1 MIIIKHINLSNS
13 HNPISV
19 VYLQLNVKKYNIP
32 KMSGNKCRNCGSTDI
47 ETDPSR
53 GDAVCTE
60 CGFVLEDQLIVSETA
75 FKETPSGN
83 MMVLG
88 QFVANDSTGGATG
101 FGAAYHVNGKESRG
115 ITLQNARKGITH
127 LCMQL
132 RLNQH
137 CIDTSMNFYKMALNQ
152 HLTRGRKQ
160 AHNHAACVYIT
171 CRTEGTAHMLIDIS
185 DVLQICVYELGRTY
199 LRFTQAL
206 CINIPSADPCLYIMR
221 FANKLEFGD
230 KTHEV
235 SMTAIRVVQRMKRD
249 SIHSGR
255 KPSGLCGAA
264 LLMAARLHEFN
275 RSPADII
282 KIVKVHETTLRKR
295 LIEFGDT
302 PSSALTLEEFM
313 TVDLEE
319 EQDPPAFKAARK
331 KDRERL
337 QRLENIDTEINELQA
352 EIDKHLEQ
360 RKVGRSRKQ
369 KNAES
374 IEREDTERF
383 LQESNLDIIKHC
395 VENNVDDPDSEIHDS
410 EINSSNSNLIVGLGP
425 NIASIISTTERENDG
440 KDQAN
445 TTFDTNSGEI
455 DIADLDDDE
464 LDSYIMSEKEAQFKH
479 TLWNRVNSEYL
490 TQQKEKE
497 ERRQKEKEEGKPE
510 KKRRRTTKRNKS
522 QAPANTAGEAIEK
535 MLQEKKISSKI
546 NYEVLKSLNV
556 TVNTSSKELQKTG
569 ELTYTKQEMDNASSS
584 SKTLT
589 LLSPLKS
596 EDKPVTSRRR
606 SRLIKQQEVHV
617 TKKEIAQTSIEE
629 ETKVIMASVL
639 SKTDSCDMDETD
651 DYIDEDAEV
660 DADVDATEMTVAQ
673 MLEQHGSEEEND
685 YGYGYDEEDY

>member
-1 MIIIKHINLSNS
+1 
-13 HNPISV
+13 
-19 VYLQLNVKKYNIP
+19 
-32 KMSGNKCRNCGSTDI
+32 MSGSKCRNCGSTDI
-47 ETDPSR
+47 ETDPAR

-101 FGAAYHVNGKESRG
+101 FGATYHVNGKESRK
-115 ITLQNARKGITH
+115 ITLQNAKKGITH

-132 RLNQH
+132 QLNQH
-137 CIDTSMNFYKMALNQ
+137 CIDTSMNFYKMALNRQ
-152 HLTRGRKQ
+152 LTRGRKQ

-185 DVLQICVYELGRTY
+185 DVLQICVHELGRTY
-199 LRFTQAL
+199 LKFTQAL
-206 CINIPSADPCLYIMR
+206 CINIPSVDPCLYIMR
-221 FANKLEFGD
+221 FANKLEFGE

-235 SMTAIRVVQRMKRD
+235 SMTALRIVQRMKRD

-255 KPSGLCGAA
+255 RPSGLCGAA

-275 RSPADII
+275 RSPTDII
-282 KIVKVHETTLRKR
+282 KIVKVHESTLRKR

-319 EQDPPAFKAARK
+319 EQDPPAFKIARK

-352 EIDKHLEQ
+352 EIDKQLEDHRLGKA
-360 RKVGRSRKQ
+360 RKRKD
-369 KNAES
+369 AAI
-374 IEREDTERF
+374 IEKEDTDRF
-383 LQESNLDIIKHC
+383 IRESNLDVIKNY
-395 VENNVDDPDSEIHDS
+395 VENDIDDPDNEIQNSE
-410 EINSSNSNLIVGLGP
+410 SSNANNRLIIGLGP
-425 NIASIISTTERENDG
+425 NIASMGLISTNNRENET
-440 KDQAN
+440 KESVN
-445 TTFDTNSGEI
+445 INFENNSGEI
-455 DIADLDDDE
+455 DVADLDDEE

-479 TLWNRVNSEYL
+479 NLWNKVNAEYL
-490 TQQKEKE
+490 IQQKERE
-497 ERRQKEKEEGKPE
+497 EKRQKEKEEGKPE

-556 TVNTSSKELQKTG
+556 SLNTSTKEQQKIEESIQPSKIEI
-569 ELTYTKQEMDNASSS
+569 NNIASSS
-584 SKTLT
+584 KISNVSISMKIQ
-589 LLSPLKS
+589 
-596 EDKPVTSRRR
+596 DKPITSITKK
-606 SRLIKQQEVHV
+606 SRLVKPQIQQ
-617 TKKEIAQTSIEE
+617 TKKEEIQTSDDMEISDITES
-629 ETKVIMASVL
+629 TL
-639 SKTDSCDMDETD
+639 SRMNSCDIDETD
-651 DYIDEDAEV
+651 DYVDEDIE
-660 DADVDATEMTVAQ
+660 ADPTEMTVGE
-673 MLEQHGSEEEND
+673 MLGHHGSENEND
-685 YGYGYDEEDY
+685 FGYGYDEEDY

>member
-1 MIIIKHINLSNS
+1 
-13 HNPISV
+13 
-19 VYLQLNVKKYNIP
+19 
-32 KMSGNKCRNCGSTDI
+32 MSASKCRNCGSTNI
-47 ETDPSR
+47 ETDPAR
-53 GDAVCTE
+53 GDAVCTD

-101 FGAAYHVNGKESRG
+101 FGATYHVNGKESRG

-132 RLNQH
+132 QLNQH
-137 CIDTSMNFYKMALNQ
+137 CIDTSMNFYKMALNRQ
-152 HLTRGRKQ
+152 LTRGRKQ

-185 DVLQICVYELGRTY
+185 DVLQICVHELGRTY

-206 CINIPSADPCLYIMR
+206 CINIPSVDPCLYIMR
-221 FANKLEFGD
+221 FANKLEFGE

-235 SMTAIRVVQRMKRD
+235 SMTALRVVQRMKRD

-255 KPSGLCGAA
+255 RPSGLCGAA

-282 KIVKVHETTLRKR
+282 KIVKVHESTLRKR

-337 QRLENIDTEINELQA
+337 QRLNIDTEINELQA
-352 EIDKHLEQ
+352 EIDKQLEEHRLGKMKK
-360 RKVGRSRKQ
+360 RKD
-369 KNAES
+369 AAS
-374 IEREDTERF
+374 IERADTDRF
-383 LQESNLDIIKHC
+383 IRESNLDVIKHY
-395 VENNVDDPDSEIHDS
+395 VGNDVDDPDSDFQDS
-410 EINSSNSNLIVGLGP
+410 EMNNINDRLITGLGP
-425 NIASIISTTERENDG
+425 NIASMGLISINDRENET
-440 KDQAN
+440 KESVN
-445 TTFDTNSGEI
+445 TNFENDTGEI
-455 DIADLDDDE
+455 DVADLDDEE

-479 TLWNRVNSEYL
+479 NLWNKVNAEYL
-490 TQQKEKE
+490 NQQKEKE

-510 KKRRRTTKRNKS
+510 KKRRRTTKRNKN
-522 QAPANTAGEAIEK
+522 QVPANTAGEAIEK

-556 TVNTSSKELQKTG
+556 SLNNSTKEQQKVEEPVQSPKKEINTSSGSNKIS
-569 ELTYTKQEMDNASSS
+569 NISNSSRI
-584 SKTLT
+584 K
-589 LLSPLKS
+589 
-596 EDKPVTSRRR
+596 DKPITPVV
-606 SRLIKQQEVHV
+606 KKPHV
-617 TKKEIAQTSIEE
+617 VKPQIQKTKKEVQMPVEIETNTTESI
-629 ETKVIMASVL
+629 L
-639 SKTDSCDMDETD
+639 SKMDTSCDMDETD
-651 DYIDEDAEV
+651 DYVDEDVE
-660 DADVDATEMTVAQ
+660 ADPTEMTVGE
-673 MLEQHGSEEEND
+673 MLGHHGSEDEND
-685 YGYGYDEEDY
+685 FGYGYDEEDY

>member
-1 MIIIKHINLSNS
+1 
-13 HNPISV
+13 
-19 VYLQLNVKKYNIP
+19 
-32 KMSGNKCRNCGSTDI
+32 MSASKCRNCGSTNI
-47 ETDPSR
+47 ETDPAR
-53 GDAVCTE
+53 GDAVCTD

-101 FGAAYHVNGKESRG
+101 FGATYHVNGKESRG

-132 RLNQH
+132 QLNQH
-137 CIDTSMNFYKMALNQ
+137 CIDTSMNFYKMALNRQ
-152 HLTRGRKQ
+152 LTRGRKQ

-185 DVLQICVYELGRTY
+185 DVLQICVHELGRTY

-206 CINIPSADPCLYIMR
+206 CINIPSVDPCLYIMR
-221 FANKLEFGD
+221 FANKLEFGE

-235 SMTAIRVVQRMKRD
+235 SMTALRVVQRMKRD

-255 KPSGLCGAA
+255 RPSGLCGAA

-282 KIVKVHETTLRKR
+282 KIVKVHESTLRKR

-337 QRLENIDTEINELQA
+337 QRLNIDTEINELQA
-352 EIDKHLEQ
+352 EIDKQLEEHRLGKMKK
-360 RKVGRSRKQ
+360 RKD
-369 KNAES
+369 AAS
-374 IEREDTERF
+374 IERADTDRF
-383 LQESNLDIIKHC
+383 IRESNLDVIKHY
-395 VENNVDDPDSEIHDS
+395 VGNDVDDPDNDFQDS
-410 EINSSNSNLIVGLGP
+410 EMNNINDRLITGLGP
-425 NIASIISTTERENDG
+425 NIASMGLISINDRENET
-440 KDQAN
+440 KESVN
-445 TTFDTNSGEI
+445 TNFENDTGEI
-455 DIADLDDDE
+455 DVADLDDEE

-479 TLWNRVNSEYL
+479 NLWNKVNAEYL
-490 TQQKEKE
+490 NQQKEKE

-510 KKRRRTTKRNKS
+510 KKRRRTTKRNKN
-522 QAPANTAGEAIEK
+522 QVPANTAGEAIEK

-556 TVNTSSKELQKTG
+556 SLNNSTKEQQKVEEPVQSPKKEMNTSS
-569 ELTYTKQEMDNASSS
+569 SSNKISNISNS
-584 SKTLT
+584 SRIK
-589 LLSPLKS
+589 
-596 EDKPVTSRRR
+596 DKPITPVV
-606 SRLIKQQEVHV
+606 KKPHV
-617 TKKEIAQTSIEE
+617 VKPQIQKTKKEVQMPVEIETNTTESILPKMD
-629 ETKVIMASVL
+629 T
-639 SKTDSCDMDETD
+639 SCDMDETD
-651 DYIDEDAEV
+651 DYVDEDVE
-660 DADVDATEMTVAQ
+660 ADPTEMTVGE
-673 MLEQHGSEEEND
+673 MLGHHGSEDEND
-685 YGYGYDEEDY
+685 FGYGYDEEDY

>member
-1 MIIIKHINLSNS
+1 
-13 HNPISV
+13 
-19 VYLQLNVKKYNIP
+19 
-32 KMSGNKCRNCGSTDI
+32 MSGSKCRNCGSTNI
-47 ETDPSR
+47 ETDPAR

-88 QFVANDSTGGATG
+88 QFVASDSTGGATG
-101 FGAAYHVNGKESRG
+101 FGATYHVNGKESRG

-137 CIDTSMNFYKMALNQ
+137 CIDTSMNFYKMALNRQ
-152 HLTRGRKQ
+152 LTRGRKQ

-185 DVLQICVYELGRTY
+185 DVLQICVHELGRTY

-206 CINIPSADPCLYIMR
+206 CINIPSVDPCLYIMR
-221 FANKLEFGD
+221 FANKLEFGE

-235 SMTAIRVVQRMKRD
+235 SMTALRVVQRMKRD

-255 KPSGLCGAA
+255 RPSGLCGAA

-282 KIVKVHETTLRKR
+282 KVVKVHESTLRKR

-319 EQDPPAFKAARK
+319 EQDPPAFKTARK

-337 QRLENIDTEINELQA
+337 QRLENIETEINELQA
-352 EIDKHLEQ
+352 EIDKQLEEHRSGKT
-360 RKVGRSRKQ
+360 RKRKD
-369 KNAES
+369 AAC
-374 IEREDTERF
+374 IEREDSERF
-383 LQESNLDIIKHC
+383 VRESNLDVIKNY
-395 VENNVDDPDSEIHDS
+395 VENDIDDPDSEIQDS
-410 EINSSNSNLIVGLGP
+410 ELNNVNTQLITGLGP
-425 NIASIISTTERENDG
+425 NFASMGLIPTNDRENET
-440 KDQAN
+440 KESTN
-445 TTFDTNSGEI
+445 FENNSGEI
-455 DIADLDDDE
+455 IVADLDDEE

-479 TLWNRVNSEYL
+479 NLWNKVNAEYL
-490 TQQKEKE
+490 IQQKEKE

-556 TVNTSSKELQKTG
+556 GVSTPIKEQQKVEEPVQSLKTEADSVASTSKVLSGASPSKIQGKSITQTVKKPRLAKPLVQQAKKKELETPVEVEVNTVEP
-569 ELTYTKQEMDNASSS
+569 
-584 SKTLT
+584 TL
-589 LLSPLKS
+589 PR
-596 EDKPVTSRRR
+596 ED
-606 SRLIKQQEVHV
+606 I
-617 TKKEIAQTSIEE
+617 
-629 ETKVIMASVL
+629 
-639 SKTDSCDMDETD
+639 CDIDETD
-651 DYIDEDAEV
+651 DYIDEEV
-660 DADVDATEMTVAQ
+660 EADPTEMTVGQ
-673 MLEQHGSEEEND
+673 MLERNASEDEND
-685 YGYGYDEEDY
+685 FGYGYDEEDY

>member
-1 MIIIKHINLSNS
+1 MCKIQRPVTLKT
-13 HNPISV
+13 SV
-19 VYLQLNVKKYNIP
+19 IHFKLKVEFYNIA
-32 KMSGNKCRNCGSTDI
+32 KMSGSKCRNCGSTDI
-47 ETDPSR
+47 ETDPAR

-101 FGAAYHVNGKESRG
+101 FGAAYHVSGKESRG

-137 CIDTSMNFYKMALNQ
+137 CIDTSMNFYKMALNR
-152 HLTRGRKQ
+152 HLTRGRRQ

-230 KTHEV
+230 KSHEV
-235 SMTAIRVVQRMKRD
+235 SMTALRVVQRMKRD

-352 EIDKHLEQ
+352 EIDKHLED
-360 RKVGRSRKQ
+360 RKAGKPKKRKDDC
-369 KNAES
+369 
-374 IEREDTERF
+374 IENEDTERF
-383 LQESNLDIIKHC
+383 VRESNLDVIKNY
-395 VENNVDDPDSEIHDS
+395 VENDIDDSDSDIHDS
-410 EINSSNSNLIVGLGP
+410 KSKNAKNHLITGLGP
-425 NIASIISTTERENDG
+425 NIASMGLISTTDRENDL
-440 KDQAN
+440 KDQE
-445 TTFDTNSGEI
+445 TTAFETNSGEI
-455 DIADLDDDE
+455 DITDLDDDE
-464 LDSYIMSEKEAQFKH
+464 LDSYIMSDKEAQFKH
-479 TLWNRVNSEYL
+479 NLWNKVNAEYL

-497 ERRQKEKEEGKPE
+497 EKRQKEKEEGKPE
-510 KKRRRTTKRNKS
+510 KKRRRTTKRNKN
-522 QAPANTAGEAIEK
+522 QVPANSAGEAIEK

-556 TVNTSSKELQKTG
+556 TINTSNKEQQKT
-569 ELTYTKQEMDNASSS
+569 EDFVQPTKLETD
-584 SKTLT
+584 TLT
-589 LLSPLKS
+589 CNETSNVFDAPKLQ
-596 EDKPVTSRRR
+596 DKPIVTAIRK
-606 SRLIKQQEVHV
+606 SRLVKPHIQKVKKEEVHRAVEVKDNVAEV
-617 TKKEIAQTSIEE
+617 TTS
-629 ETKVIMASVL
+629 KVDA
-639 SKTDSCDMDETD
+639 CDMDETD
-651 DYIDEDAEV
+651 DYIDEDVE
-660 DADVDATEMTVAQ
+660 ADPTEMTVGQ
-673 MLEQHGSEEEND
+673 MLGRHASENEND
-685 YGYGYDEEDY
+685 FGYGYDEEDY

>member
-1 MIIIKHINLSNS
+1 
-13 HNPISV
+13 
-19 VYLQLNVKKYNIP
+19 
-32 KMSGNKCRNCGSTDI
+32 MSASKCRNCGSTNI
-47 ETDPSR
+47 ETDPAR
-53 GDAVCTE
+53 GDAVCTD

-101 FGAAYHVNGKESRG
+101 FGATYHVNGKESRG

-132 RLNQH
+132 QLNQH
-137 CIDTSMNFYKMALNQ
+137 CIDTSMNFYKMALNRQ
-152 HLTRGRKQ
+152 LTRGRKQ

-185 DVLQICVYELGRTY
+185 DVLQICVHELGRTY

-206 CINIPSADPCLYIMR
+206 CINIPSVDPCLYIMR
-221 FANKLEFGD
+221 FANKLEFGE

-235 SMTAIRVVQRMKRD
+235 SMTALRVVQRMKRD

-255 KPSGLCGAA
+255 RPSGLCGAA

-282 KIVKVHETTLRKR
+282 KIVKVHESTLRKR

-337 QRLENIDTEINELQA
+337 QRLNIDTEINELQA
-352 EIDKHLEQ
+352 EIDKQLEEHRLGKMKK
-360 RKVGRSRKQ
+360 RKD
-369 KNAES
+369 AAS
-374 IEREDTERF
+374 IERADTDRF
-383 LQESNLDIIKHC
+383 IRESNLDVIKHY
-395 VENNVDDPDSEIHDS
+395 VGNDVDDPDSDFQDS
-410 EINSSNSNLIVGLGP
+410 EMNNINDRLITGLGP
-425 NIASIISTTERENDG
+425 NIASMGLISINDRENET
-440 KDQAN
+440 KESVN
-445 TTFDTNSGEI
+445 TNFENDTGEI
-455 DIADLDDDE
+455 DVADLDDEE

-479 TLWNRVNSEYL
+479 NLWNKVNAEYL
-490 TQQKEKE
+490 NQQKEKE

-510 KKRRRTTKRNKS
+510 KKRRRITKRNKN
-522 QAPANTAGEAIEK
+522 QVPANTAGEAIEK

-556 TVNTSSKELQKTG
+556 SLNNSTKEQQKVEEPIQSPKKEMNTSS
-569 ELTYTKQEMDNASSS
+569 SSNKISNISNS
-584 SKTLT
+584 SRIK
-589 LLSPLKS
+589 
-596 EDKPVTSRRR
+596 DKPITPVV
-606 SRLIKQQEVHV
+606 KKPHV
-617 TKKEIAQTSIEE
+617 VKPQIQKTKKEVQMPVEIETNTTESILPKMD
-629 ETKVIMASVL
+629 T
-639 SKTDSCDMDETD
+639 SCDMDETD
-651 DYIDEDAEV
+651 DYVDEDVE
-660 DADVDATEMTVAQ
+660 ADPTEMTVGE
-673 MLEQHGSEEEND
+673 MLGHHGSEDEND
-685 YGYGYDEEDY
+685 FGYGYDEEDY

>member
-1 MIIIKHINLSNS
+1 
-13 HNPISV
+13 
-19 VYLQLNVKKYNIP
+19 
-32 KMSGNKCRNCGSTDI
+32 MSASKCRNCGSTNI
-47 ETDPSR
+47 ETDPAR
-53 GDAVCTE
+53 GDAVCTD

-101 FGAAYHVNGKESRG
+101 FGATYHVNGKESRG

-132 RLNQH
+132 QLNQH
-137 CIDTSMNFYKMALNQ
+137 CIDTSMNFYKMALNRQ
-152 HLTRGRKQ
+152 LTRGRKQ

-185 DVLQICVYELGRTY
+185 DVLQICVHELGRTY

-206 CINIPSADPCLYIMR
+206 CINIPSVDPCLYIMR
-221 FANKLEFGD
+221 FANKLEFGE

-235 SMTAIRVVQRMKRD
+235 SMTALRVVQRMKRD

-255 KPSGLCGAA
+255 RPSGLCGAA

-282 KIVKVHETTLRKR
+282 KIVKVHESTLRKR

-337 QRLENIDTEINELQA
+337 QKLNIDTEINELQA
-352 EIDKHLEQ
+352 EIDKQLEEHRLGKMKK
-360 RKVGRSRKQ
+360 RKD
-369 KNAES
+369 AAS
-374 IEREDTERF
+374 IERADTDRF
-383 LQESNLDIIKHC
+383 IRESNLDVIKHY
-395 VENNVDDPDSEIHDS
+395 VGNDVDDPDSDIQDS
-410 EINSSNSNLIVGLGP
+410 ETNNINDRLITGLGP
-425 NIASIISTTERENDG
+425 NIASMGLISTNDRENET
-440 KDQAN
+440 KESVN
-445 TTFDTNSGEI
+445 TNFENDTGEI
-455 DIADLDDDE
+455 DVADLDDEE

-479 TLWNRVNSEYL
+479 NLWNKVNAEYL
-490 TQQKEKE
+490 NQQKEKE

-510 KKRRRTTKRNKS
+510 KKRRRTTKRNKN
-522 QAPANTAGEAIEK
+522 QVPANTAGEAIEK

-556 TVNTSSKELQKTG
+556 SLNNSTKEQQKIEEPVQSPKKEMNTSS
-569 ELTYTKQEMDNASSS
+569 SSNKISNISNS
-584 SKTLT
+584 SRIK
-589 LLSPLKS
+589 
-596 EDKPVTSRRR
+596 DKPITPIV
-606 SRLIKQQEVHV
+606 KKPHV
-617 TKKEIAQTSIEE
+617 VKPQIQKTKKEVQMPVEIETNTTESILPKMD
-629 ETKVIMASVL
+629 T
-639 SKTDSCDMDETD
+639 SCDMDESD
-651 DYIDEDAEV
+651 DYVDEDVE
-660 DADVDATEMTVAQ
+660 ADPTEMTVGE
-673 MLEQHGSEEEND
+673 MLGHHGSEDEND
-685 YGYGYDEEDY
+685 FGYGYDEEDY

>member
-1 MIIIKHINLSNS
+1 
-13 HNPISV
+13 
-19 VYLQLNVKKYNIP
+19 
-32 KMSGNKCRNCGSTDI
+32 MSASKCRNCGSTNI
-47 ETDPSR
+47 ETDPAR
-53 GDAVCTE
+53 GDAVCTD

-101 FGAAYHVNGKESRG
+101 FGATYHVNGKESRG

-132 RLNQH
+132 QLNQH
-137 CIDTSMNFYKMALNQ
+137 CIDTSMNFYKMALNRQ
-152 HLTRGRKQ
+152 LTRGRKQ

-185 DVLQICVYELGRTY
+185 DVLQICVHELGRTY

-206 CINIPSADPCLYIMR
+206 CINIPSVDPCLYIMR
-221 FANKLEFGD
+221 FANKLEFGE

-235 SMTAIRVVQRMKRD
+235 SMTALRVVQRMKRD

-255 KPSGLCGAA
+255 RPSGLCGAA

-282 KIVKVHETTLRKR
+282 KIVKVHESTLRKR

-337 QRLENIDTEINELQA
+337 QRLNIDTEINELQA
-352 EIDKHLEQ
+352 EIDKQLEEHRLGKMKK
-360 RKVGRSRKQ
+360 RKD
-369 KNAES
+369 AAS
-374 IEREDTERF
+374 IERADTDRF
-383 LQESNLDIIKHC
+383 IRESNLDVIKHY
-395 VENNVDDPDSEIHDS
+395 VGNDVDDPDSDFQDS
-410 EINSSNSNLIVGLGP
+410 EMNNINDRLITGLGP
-425 NIASIISTTERENDG
+425 NIASMGLISTNDRENET
-440 KDQAN
+440 KDPVN
-445 TTFDTNSGEI
+445 TNFENDTGEI
-455 DIADLDDDE
+455 DVADLDDEE

-479 TLWNRVNSEYL
+479 NLWNKVNAEYL
-490 TQQKEKE
+490 NQQKEKE

-510 KKRRRTTKRNKS
+510 KKRRRTTKRNKN
-522 QAPANTAGEAIEK
+522 QVPANTAGEAIEK

-556 TVNTSSKELQKTG
+556 SLNNSTKEQQKV
-569 ELTYTKQEMDNASSS
+569 EEPVQSPKKEMNISSS
-584 SKTLT
+584 SNKI
-589 LLSPLKS
+589 SNISNSSRIK
-596 EDKPVTSRRR
+596 DKPITPVV
-606 SRLIKQQEVHV
+606 KKPHV
-617 TKKEIAQTSIEE
+617 DKPEIQKTKKEVQMPVEIETNTTESILPKMD
-629 ETKVIMASVL
+629 T
-639 SKTDSCDMDETD
+639 SCDMDETD
-651 DYIDEDAEV
+651 DYVDEDVE
-660 DADVDATEMTVAQ
+660 ADPTEMTVGE
-673 MLEQHGSEEEND
+673 MLGHHGSEDEND
-685 YGYGYDEEDY
+685 FGYGYDEEDY

>member
-1 MIIIKHINLSNS
+1 
-13 HNPISV
+13 
-19 VYLQLNVKKYNIP
+19 
-32 KMSGNKCRNCGSTDI
+32 MSASKCRNCGSTNI
-47 ETDPSR
+47 ETDPAR
-53 GDAVCTE
+53 GDAVCTD

-101 FGAAYHVNGKESRG
+101 FGATYHVNGKESRG

-132 RLNQH
+132 QLNQH
-137 CIDTSMNFYKMALNQ
+137 CIDTSMNFYKMALNRQ
-152 HLTRGRKQ
+152 LTRGRKQ

-185 DVLQICVYELGRTY
+185 DVLQICVHELGRTY

-206 CINIPSADPCLYIMR
+206 CINIPSVDPCLYIMR
-221 FANKLEFGD
+221 FANKLEFGE

-235 SMTAIRVVQRMKRD
+235 SMTALRVVQRMKRD

-255 KPSGLCGAA
+255 RPSGLCGAA

-282 KIVKVHETTLRKR
+282 KIVKVHESTLRKR

-337 QRLENIDTEINELQA
+337 QRLNIDTEINELQA
-352 EIDKHLEQ
+352 EIDKQLEEHRLGKIKK
-360 RKVGRSRKQ
+360 RKD
-369 KNAES
+369 AAS
-374 IEREDTERF
+374 IERADTDRF
-383 LQESNLDIIKHC
+383 IRESNLDVIKHY
-395 VENNVDDPDSEIHDS
+395 VGNDVDDPDSDFQDS
-410 EINSSNSNLIVGLGP
+410 ETNNINDRLITGLGP
-425 NIASIISTTERENDG
+425 NIASMGLISTNDRENET
-440 KDQAN
+440 KDPVN
-445 TTFDTNSGEI
+445 TNFENDTGEI
-455 DIADLDDDE
+455 DVADLDDEE

-479 TLWNRVNSEYL
+479 NLWNKVNAEYL
-490 TQQKEKE
+490 NQQKEKE

-510 KKRRRTTKRNKS
+510 KKRRRTTKRNKN
-522 QAPANTAGEAIEK
+522 QVPANTAGEAIEK

-556 TVNTSSKELQKTG
+556 SLNNSTKEQQKV
-569 ELTYTKQEMDNASSS
+569 EEPVQSPKKEMNISSS
-584 SKTLT
+584 SNKI
-589 LLSPLKS
+589 SNISNSSRIK
-596 EDKPVTSRRR
+596 DKPITPVV
-606 SRLIKQQEVHV
+606 KKPHV
-617 TKKEIAQTSIEE
+617 DKPEIQKTKKEVQMPVEIETNTTESILPKMD
-629 ETKVIMASVL
+629 T
-639 SKTDSCDMDETD
+639 SCDMDETD
-651 DYIDEDAEV
+651 DYVDEDVE
-660 DADVDATEMTVAQ
+660 ADPTEMTVGE
-673 MLEQHGSEEEND
+673 MLGHHGSEDEND
-685 YGYGYDEEDY
+685 FGYGYDEEDY

>member
-1 MIIIKHINLSNS
+1 MLLEKDE
-13 HNPISV
+13 
-19 VYLQLNVKKYNIP
+19 
-32 KMSGNKCRNCGSTDI
+32 MSGSKCRNCGSTDI
-47 ETDPSR
+47 ETDPAR

-83 MMVLG
+83 MTVLG
-88 QFVANDSTGGATG
+88 HFVASDSTGGATG
-101 FGAAYHVNGKESRG
+101 FGATYHVSGKESRG

-132 RLNQH
+132 QLNQH
-137 CIDTSMNFYKMALNQ
+137 CIDTSMNFYKMALNR

-185 DVLQICVYELGRTY
+185 DILQICVHELGRTY

-206 CINIPSADPCLYIMR
+206 CINIPSVDPCLYIMR
-221 FANKLEFGD
+221 FANKLEFGE

-235 SMTAIRVVQRMKRD
+235 SMTALRVVQRMKRD

-255 KPSGLCGAA
+255 RPSGLCGAA

-275 RSPADII
+275 RSPADMI
-282 KIVKVHETTLRKR
+282 KIVKVHESTLRKR

-337 QRLENIDTEINELQA
+337 QKLENIDTEINDLQA
-352 EIDKHLEQ
+352 EIDKQLEDQ
-360 RKVGRSRKQ
+360 KLGKTRKRKDAIY
-369 KNAES
+369 KEK
-374 IEREDTERF
+374 EDTERF
-383 LQESNLDIIKHC
+383 VRESNLNIIKHY
-395 VENNVDDPDSEIHDS
+395 VENDEDDVDNELQDNEFNETDSH
-410 EINSSNSNLIVGLGP
+410 LMTGLGP
-425 NIASIISTTERENDG
+425 DIASMGLTSSNDREND
-440 KDQAN
+440 ARERTN
-445 TTFDTNSGEI
+445 STFENNSGEI
-455 DIADLDDDE
+455 DVADLDDDE
-464 LDSYIMSEKEAQFKH
+464 LDGYIMSEKEAQFKH
-479 TLWNRVNSEYL
+479 TLWNKVNAEYL
-490 TQQKEKE
+490 LQQKEKE

-510 KKRRRTTKRNKS
+510 KKRRRTARRNKS

-556 TVNTSSKELQKTG
+556 AVTTPSKEQKVQEPVLLSKLEIDSPPTSSKSPKIGSL
-569 ELTYTKQEMDNASSS
+569 
-584 SKTLT
+584 SKTEDSST
-589 LLSPLKS
+589 TTAAFRKS
-596 EDKPVTSRRR
+596 RIAKPV
-606 SRLIKQQEVHV
+606 IQP
-617 TKKEIAQTSIEE
+617 TKKEEVQTAPVELESVQP
-629 ETKVIMASVL
+629 KVD
-639 SKTDSCDMDETD
+639 TCDIIDEND
-651 DYIDEDAEV
+651 DYIDEDVE
-660 DADVDATEMTVAQ
+660 ADPTEMTVGQ
-673 MLEQHGSEEEND
+673 MLGRHASEDENE

>member
-1 MIIIKHINLSNS
+1 
-13 HNPISV
+13 
-19 VYLQLNVKKYNIP
+19 
-32 KMSGNKCRNCGSTDI
+32 MSGNKCRNCGSTDI

-275 RSPADII
+275 RSPTDII

-352 EIDKHLEQ
+352 EIDKHLED
-360 RKVGRSRKQ
+360 RKVGRPKKR
-369 KNAES
+369 KNAEC

-383 LQESNLDIIKHC
+383 VQESNLDVIKHY
-395 VENNVDDPDSEIHDS
+395 VENNVDDPDSESHDS
-410 EINSSNSNLIVGLGP
+410 EMNSSSRNLITGLGP
-425 NIASIISTTERENDG
+425 NIASIISTTEREQDG
-440 KDQAN
+440 KDQSN
-445 TTFDTNSGEI
+445 ITFDTNSGEI

-464 LDSYIMSEKEAQFKH
+464 LDTYIMSEKEAQFKH
-479 TLWNRVNSEYL
+479 SLWNRVNSVYL

-510 KKRRRTTKRNKS
+510 KKRRRTTKRNKN

-546 NYEVLKSLNV
+546 NYDVLKSLNV
-556 TVNTSSKELQKTG
+556 TVNSSSKELQKTR
-569 ELTYTKQEMDNASSS
+569 EIVHAKEETDNASSS
-584 SKTLT
+584 SRTQG
-589 LLSPLKS
+589 LLNSLKL
-596 EDKPVTSRRR
+596 EDKPVTSTGR
-606 SRLIKQQEVHV
+606 SRSGKSSEVAV
-617 TKKEIAQTSIEE
+617 MKKENVQIPIESQAE
-629 ETKVIMASVL
+629 VTVESVL
-639 SKTDSCDMDETD
+639 SKTEICDMDETD
-651 DYIDEDAEV
+651 DYIDEDAEAEA
-660 DADVDATEMTVAQ
+660 DADPTEMTVGQ

-685 YGYGYDEEDY
+685 YGYGYEDEDY

>member
-1 MIIIKHINLSNS
+1 
-13 HNPISV
+13 
-19 VYLQLNVKKYNIP
+19 
-32 KMSGNKCRNCGSTDI
+32 MSGNKCRNCGSTDI

-88 QFVANDSTGGATG
+88 QFVASDSTGGATG

-221 FANKLEFGD
+221 FANKLEFGG

-235 SMTAIRVVQRMKRD
+235 SMTALRVVQRMKRD

-275 RSPADII
+275 RSPTDLV

-337 QRLENIDTEINELQA
+337 QKLDNIDTEINELQA
-352 EIDKHLEQ
+352 EIDKHLEDHN
-360 RKVGRSRKQ
+360 VGRSKKRK
-369 KNAES
+369 NVES

-383 LQESNLDIIKHC
+383 VQESNLDAIKSY
-395 VENNVDDPDSEIHDS
+395 VENNIDDPDSESGDS
-410 EINSSNSNLIVGLGP
+410 GMNNSNRNFISGLGP
-425 NIASIISTTERENDG
+425 NIASIISATERDDG
-440 KDQAN
+440 REQGN
-445 TTFDTNSGEI
+445 LRFNTNSGEI
-455 DIADLDDDE
+455 DISDFDDDE
-464 LDSYIMSEKEAQFKH
+464 LDIYIMSEKEAHLKDS
-479 TLWNRVNSEYL
+479 LWKKVNTVYL
-490 TQQKEKE
+490 TKQKEKAE
-497 ERRQKEKEEGKPE
+497 KRQKEKEEGKPE
-510 KKRRRTTKRNKS
+510 KKKRRTTKRNKN

-546 NYEVLKSLNV
+546 NYDVLKSLNV
-556 TVNTSSKELQKTG
+556 TVNSSSKELQKTKEIG
-569 ELTYTKQEMDNASSS
+569 HAKKEMDNASSS
-584 SKTLT
+584 SKNHG
-589 LLSPLKS
+589 LLNSLKL
-596 EDKPVTSRRR
+596 EDKTVTSTGR
-606 SRLIKQQEVHV
+606 SQSRKSSEIPVM
-617 TKKEIAQTSIEE
+617 KKENVQTPVESQAEVVT
-629 ETKVIMASVL
+629 ETVL
-639 SKTDSCDMDETD
+639 SKTEICDMDETD
-651 DYIDEDAEV
+651 DYIDEDAEAE
-660 DADVDATEMTVAQ
+660 ADVDPTEMTVGQ

-685 YGYGYDEEDY
+685 YGYGYEDDDY